1 MSLTF
6 SPAQG
11 DSQPSQAPKKT
22 LVLVSHTH
30 WDREWYLTFQ
40 QYRFKLV
47 RLVDRLLAILD
58 NDAEYAFFMLD
69 GQTIVLE
76 DYLEVRPDRRAD
88 LERHITSGRLL
99 VGPWYILADQ
109 FLVSGEAHIQN
120 LLRGLRTAQSFG
132 RAMRVGYVP
141 DPFGHTGQMPQ
152 ILKGFDIDSAVF
164 WRGVGPDM
172 VQVEFVW
179 IAPDGTAVNGVHLP
193 GNANIGGYSSAVAWN
208 SGPEAA
214 LTQLKAVKEL
224 IIDRTGS
231 NIALLMNGNDHVEPA
246 PDLPATLRAV
256 RQEFEK
262 QGESYQ
268 LIHGTLPLYLE
279 LARKSGVWEKPET
292 PRHVGE
298 FRDSQLAYLLPG
310 VTSSRMPI
318 KQRNATLEGLLERE
332 AGPALAWAASLPG
345 QPATKDFDPAS
356 LQGLYHT
363 AWKYLL
369 QNQPHDSICGCSID
383 PVHQE
388 MQTRYEWIEQ
398 IGFDL
403 RQEGNRNLTRAIN
416 TTLPGREKAQPIVI
430 FNPVP
435 SRRTDLASLTITAP
449 EGLSD
454 FVVTDDQSNILPHTI
469 SSFEE
474 EMLFTMDIPAFA
486 LNGMAAQAGDEG
498 RIMDYTMASLDFLP
512 TSDPA
517 IIEARVVVMYMS
529 AAPTDPTLMQ
539 RAMNEVQKYIEN
551 GTETFRLTVYRQTG
565 ASLVFIARDMPPTG
579 YKTFFLQPNPAIP
592 VQPEPD
598 LEEIS
603 DKAFSIENEFYELT
617 AEPTTGLFNLLD
629 KETGEMFTGLNRFRD
644 GADAGDEYN
653 YSPAVQDRAIES
665 FSGLPEVNR
674 HISPLQSKLIVKATL
689 ELPVAL
695 TDDRQTRAAETVNCP
710 VDIEASLV
718 PGLKRV
724 DFTVTFENLAKD
736 HRLQVVLP
744 ATFAVTESSAE
755 QAFDVVRRPTQLP
768 AFDNNWREDP
778 VPTAPQKSFVSI
790 YDAEKNLGFTVMNRG
805 LPEYEILPA
814 DDTNGSAI
822 ALTLLRCVGW
832 LSRSDLLTR
841 RDHAGPGLATPDAQ
855 LLGQHKFYYAVQ
867 PHRGDWLEAEAQ
879 QQAHAFNHPLTGLN
893 AAVQPGLGLPGTAS
907 LVEIEPGSLA
917 LSTIKPAEDGSGL
930 VLRVWNPATT
940 EIPAARFRFY
950 RQPARVWQ
958 TNLAEDALGEL
969 TLGADGWY
977 TLPIAAKRIITL
989 KADFHGH
996 AGESA

>member
-1 MSLTF
+1 MSLTY
-6 SPAQG
+6 SPAQ
-11 DSQPSQAPKKT
+11 DNSLSTETAKKT
-22 LVLVSHTH
+22 LVVVSHTH

-58 NDAEYAFFMLD
+58 SDAEYAFFMLD

-88 LERHITSGRLL
+88 LERHVQAGRLL

-120 LLRGLRTAQSFG
+120 LLRGLQMAQSFG

-141 DPFGHTGQMPQ
+141 DPFGHTSQMPQ
-152 ILKGFDIDSAVF
+152 ILKGFNIDSAVF

-179 IAPDGTAVNGVHLP
+179 VAPDGTAVNGVHLP

-214 LTQLKAVKEL
+214 LTQLKAIKEL
-224 IIDRTGS
+224 IIDRTAS

-246 PDLPATLRAV
+246 PELPATLRAV
-256 RQEFEK
+256 REELEK

-268 LIHGTLPLYLE
+268 IIHGTLPLYLE
-279 LARKSGVWEKPET
+279 LARQSGVWERPET

-318 KQRNATLEGLLERE
+318 KQRNAHLEGLLERE

-345 QPATKDFDPAS
+345 QTATKDFDPAS
-356 LQGLYHT
+356 LQGLYRT

-369 QNQPHDSICGCSID
+369 QNHPHDSICGCSID
-383 PVHQE
+383 PVHEE
-388 MQTRYEWIEQ
+388 MQTRFEWVEQ
-398 IGFDL
+398 IGLDL
-403 RQEGNRNLTRAIN
+403 VQESNRNLTRAIN
-416 TTLPGREKAQPIVI
+416 TTLPNAEKVQPIVI
-430 FNPVP
+430 FNPIP
-435 SRRTDLASLTITAP
+435 AWRTELAALSISAP
-449 EGLSD
+449 EGLTN
-454 FVVTDDQSNILPHTI
+454 FVVTDNQNNILPHTV
-469 SSFEE
+469 SSFDE
-474 EMLFTMDIPAFA
+474 EMLFNMDIPAFA

-512 TSDPA
+512 TSDPK
-517 IIEARVVVMYMS
+517 IIEARVVVIYMS
-529 AAPTDPTLMQ
+529 AAPSDPALMT
-539 RAMNEVQKYIEN
+539 RAAEEVERYIDA
-551 GTETFRLTVYRQTG
+551 GIETFRLTVFRQTG
-565 ASLVFIARDMPPTG
+565 ARLEFIARDMPPTG
-579 YKTFFLQPNPAIP
+579 YKTFYLRPSVSPSI
-592 VQPEPD
+592 QPEPN

-603 DKAFSIENEFYELT
+603 DTFFLIENEFYELR
-617 AEPTTGLFNLLD
+617 AVPATGLFNLLD
-629 KETGEMFTGLNRFRD
+629 KETGEKFTGLNRFRD

-653 YSPAVQDRAIES
+653 YSPATRDRVIES
-665 FSGLPEVNR
+665 FSGQSEITR
-674 HISPLQSKLIVKATL
+674 HISPLQSKLVVKAVL
-689 ELPVAL
+689 ELPVGL
-695 TDDRQTRAAETVNCP
+695 SEDRQTRETDIVRCL
-710 VDIEASLV
+710 VEIEARLV
-718 PGLKRV
+718 PGLKRL

-744 ATFAVTESSAE
+744 APFAVTESYAE
-755 QAFDVVRRPTQLP
+755 QAFDVVKRPTLLP
-768 AFDNNWREDP
+768 AFDSNWREDP

-790 YDAEKNLGFTVMNRG
+790 YDPVKNLGFTVMNRG

-814 DDTNGSAI
+814 DDSNGSSI

-841 RDHAGPGLATPDAQ
+841 RDHAGPGLATPGAQ
-855 LLGQHKFYYAVQ
+855 LLGQHTFHYAIQ
-867 PHRGDWLEAEAQ
+867 PHRGDWLQAGAQ
-879 QQAHAFNHPLTGLN
+879 QQAHAFNHPMTGLN
-893 AAVQPGLGLPGTAS
+893 AATQPGLGLPDTTS

-917 LSTIKPAEDGSGL
+917 LSTIKPGEDGNSL

-940 EIPAARFRFY
+940 DITAARFRFY
-950 RQPARVWQ
+950 RQPARLSLV
-958 TNLAEDALGEL
+958 NLGEDAILAELVPDEQ
-969 TLGADGWY
+969 GWY
-977 TLPIAAKRIITL
+977 NLPVAGKRIITL
-989 KADFHGH
+989 KADFHG
-996 AGESA
+996 SQI